1 MQLHYIV
8 SMDNDEQLTLRLPAD
23 LARALR
29 RLARERKVTR
39 SRVVREAV
47 QAYLSAPV
55 APDAAEAWRQ
65 VAPLVGSVRLDHAAA
80 EQDALAR
87 LIRDHNWRA

>member
-1 MQLHYIV
+1 
-8 SMDNDEQLTLRLPAD
+8 MDNDEQLTLRLPAD

-29 RLARERKVTR
+29 RLARERRVTR

-55 APDAAEAWRQ
+55 APDPAEVWRQ
-65 VAPLVGSVRLDHAAA
+65 VAPLVGSVRLENVAA
-80 EQDALAR
+80 EQDTLAR